1 MMVLVKARRAGGEGL
16 PFKLVLAKILMFW
29 SFSGLIVK

>member
-1 MMVLVKARRAGGEGL
+1 MMVLVKTRRAGGEGL
-16 PFKLVLAKILMFW
+16 PFMLVLAKILMFQ